1 MEILIHIE
9 KKKLDIEYAKAVAE
23 YVKRL
28 SAFCRVK
35 CIYYKDFSRLALSA
49 SSACFLV
56 VPGKDTISSEEF
68 ALKIEQIGLSGI
80 SRIEFIIPKKSFDV
94 LSDNNWADS
103 TGRSDFPSFSLSGF
117 TMSPDL
123 TTVVLTE
130 QLYRAY
136 TILNHITYHK

>member
-9 KKKLDIEYAKAVAE
+9 KKKLDTEYTKAVAE
-23 YVKRL
+23 YIKRL

-35 CIYYKDFSRLALSA
+35 CIYYKDFSKLELQN
-49 SSACFLV
+49 SSACFCV
-56 VPGKDTISSEEF
+56 VPGTETISSEDF
-68 ALKIEQIGLSGI
+68 AAKIEQLGLSGY
-80 SRIEFIIPKKSFDV
+80 SRIEFVIAKQSEATTDTAALDLDTTKLP
-94 LSDNNWADS
+94 
-103 TGRSDFPSFSLSGF
+103 RFSLSGF
-117 TMSPDL
+117 TMSIDL

>member
-9 KKKLDIEYAKAVAE
+9 KKKLDSEYTKAVAE

-35 CIYYKDFSRLALSA
+35 CIYYKDFSKLELQN
-49 SSACFLV
+49 SSACFHV
-56 VPGKDTISSEEF
+56 VPGAETISSEEF
-68 ALKIEQIGLSGI
+68 AATIEQLGLSGY
-80 SRIEFIIPKKSFDV
+80 SRIEFVIAAQEKAYTNAMTAYDPDTAKI
-94 LSDNNWADS
+94 
-103 TGRSDFPSFSLSGF
+103 TRFSLSGF
-117 TMSPDL
+117 AMSVDL

>member
-9 KKKLDIEYAKAVAE
+9 KKKFDTEHAKAVAE

-35 CIYYKDFSRLALSA
+35 CIHYKDFSKLELQN
-49 SSACFLV
+49 SSACFRI
-56 VPGKDTISSEEF
+56 VPGKETISSEDF
-68 ALKIEQIGLSGI
+68 AAKIEQLGLSGY
-80 SRIEFIIPKKSFDV
+80 SRIEFV
-94 LSDNNWADS
+94 VADQNEVFAD
-103 TGRSDFPSFSLSGF
+103 TATVYGLDTAKLPPFSLSGF
-117 TMSPDL
+117 AMSIDL

>member
-9 KKKLDIEYAKAVAE
+9 KKKLDTEYAKAVAE

-28 SAFCRVK
+28 SAFCRVR
-35 CIYYKDFSRLALSA
+35 CLYYKDLSKLTLSD
-49 SSACFLV
+49 SSACFRV
-56 VPGKDTISSEEF
+56 IPGIDTISSEAF
-68 ALKIEQIGLSGI
+68 ASKIEQLGLSGY
-80 SRIEFIIPKKSFDV
+80 SRIEFVVALQNRIADTNETTN
-94 LSDNNWADS
+94 SDIGGL
-103 TGRSDFPSFSLSGF
+103 TPFSLSGF
-117 TMSPDL
+117 TMSTDL

>member
-9 KKKLDIEYAKAVAE
+9 KKKLDTEYAKAVAE

-28 SAFCRVK
+28 SAFCRVR
-35 CIYYKDFSRLALSA
+35 CLYYKDLSKLTMSD
-49 SSACFLV
+49 SSACFRV
-56 VPGKDTISSEEF
+56 IPGIDTISSEAF
-68 ALKIEQIGLSGI
+68 ASKIEQLGLSGY
-80 SRIEFIIPKKSFDV
+80 SRIEFVVAQQNQI
-94 LSDNNWADS
+94 SDTNETTS
-103 TGRSDFPSFSLSGF
+103 SDIGGLLSFSLSGF
-117 TMSPDL
+117 TMSTDL

>member
-9 KKKLDIEYAKAVAE
+9 KKKLDTDYEKAVAE

-28 SAFCRVK
+28 SAFCRVR
-35 CIYYKDFSRLALSA
+35 CIYYKDLSKLTMHN
-49 SSACFLV
+49 SSACFRV
-56 VPGKDTISSEEF
+56 VPGRDTISSEDF
-68 ALKIEQIGLSGI
+68 AIKLEQLGLSGY
-80 SRIEFIIPKKSFDV
+80 SRIEFV
-94 LSDNNWADS
+94 VADPATVYDLDIAKFS
-103 TGRSDFPSFSLSGF
+103 PFSLSGF
-117 TMSPDL
+117 TMSIDL

>member
-9 KKKLDIEYAKAVAE
+9 KKKLDTDYEKAVAE

-28 SAFCRVK
+28 SAFCRVR
-35 CIYYKDFSRLALSA
+35 CIYYKDLSKLELQA
-49 SSACFLV
+49 SSACFRV
-56 VPGKDTISSEEF
+56 VPGRYTISSEDF
-68 ALKIEQIGLSGI
+68 AAKIEKLGLSGY
-80 SRIEFIIPKKSFDV
+80 SRNEFVIAKQDEAYTDAMSSYGLDTSQ
-94 LSDNNWADS
+94 LSL
-103 TGRSDFPSFSLSGF
+103 FSLSGF
-117 TMSPDL
+117 TMSVDL

>member
-9 KKKLDIEYAKAVAE
+9 KKKLDTEYAKAVAE

-28 SAFCRVK
+28 SAFCRVR
-35 CIYYKDFSRLALSA
+35 CLYYKDLSKLTMSD
-49 SSACFLV
+49 SSACFRV
-56 VPGKDTISSEEF
+56 IPGIDTISSEAF
-68 ALKIEQIGLSGI
+68 ASKIEQLGLSGY
-80 SRIEFIIPKKSFDV
+80 SRIEFVVARQNRI
-94 LSDNNWADS
+94 SDTNETAS
-103 TGRSDFPSFSLSGF
+103 SDICRLPSFSLSGF
-117 TMSPDL
+117 TMSTDL